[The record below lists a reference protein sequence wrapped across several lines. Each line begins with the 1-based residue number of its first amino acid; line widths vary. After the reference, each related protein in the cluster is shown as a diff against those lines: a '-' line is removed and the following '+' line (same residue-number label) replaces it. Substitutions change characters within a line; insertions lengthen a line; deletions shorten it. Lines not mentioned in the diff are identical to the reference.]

1 MMRYALSLLACA
13 APTARVAGGMR
24 HAAALHTSRAHLHT
38 PTQHM
43 LSSWRQRGVE
53 SSRRAAFASQSEGRV
68 APLEEVPYNK
78 DKYNTVSLI
87 GNLGGDVDLRYL
99 ESGSKTATMAMAVSR
114 KTKPAFW
121 VDVVVWNELAEAAA
135 QGLRKGSKV
144 EVEGYLTILDTAAG
158 NRKAQV
164 VARAIR
170 KVIYDAQGQGN
181 DAFPSSHESA
191 PPHQS
196 SGAGEQASP
205 AAKQRLSNEE
215 QDQLWMNLFENP
227 SDWLDYRGKKES
239 GSVKPRHPDFKLR
252 NGGLNAPA
260 LWISSSPAWVKSE
273 LHKLDSQGQLHT
285 ADTV

>member
-1 MMRYALSLLACA
+1 MGACHKKLEWQGEWVTPSPYGIVSFPLNRLEITSPNRNLRWFPTPTRSLKDQLCPISGIRVSRVSNLLMMRYALSLLASA

-121 VDVVVWNELAEAAA
+121 
-135 QGLRKGSKV
+135 
-144 EVEGYLTILDTAAG
+144 
-158 NRKAQV
+158 
-164 VARAIR
+164 
-170 KVIYDAQGQGN
+170 
-181 DAFPSSHESA
+181 
-191 PPHQS
+191 
-196 SGAGEQASP
+196 
-205 AAKQRLSNEE
+205 
-215 QDQLWMNLFENP
+215 
-227 SDWLDYRGKKES
+227 
-239 GSVKPRHPDFKLR
+239 
-252 NGGLNAPA
+252 
-260 LWISSSPAWVKSE
+260 
-273 LHKLDSQGQLHT
+273 
-285 ADTV
+285 